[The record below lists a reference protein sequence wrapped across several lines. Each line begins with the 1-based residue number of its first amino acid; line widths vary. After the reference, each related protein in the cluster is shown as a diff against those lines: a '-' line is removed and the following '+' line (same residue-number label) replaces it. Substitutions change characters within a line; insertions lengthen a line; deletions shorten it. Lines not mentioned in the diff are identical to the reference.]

1 MVTVTGNHL
10 YILGSS
16 DSRKVGFGAKAV
28 IGVFL
33 IEQLT
38 KQPPAKAGGLE

>member
-1 MVTVTGNHL
+1 MVTVTNL

-16 DSRKVGFGAKAV
+16 DSRKVGFGVKAV

-33 IEQLT
+33 IEQLHEACSW
-38 KQPPAKAGGLE
+38 K